1 MERVILL
8 LGGNIGDVELR
19 IERAVE
25 MIEERVGAVVNR
37 SEMIKSE
44 PWGFK
49 EVVAPF
55 TNQAIEVETALTPE
69 ELLKATQNVENESGR
84 DREEEQDEKERRG
97 EKYASRKIDIDII
110 FYGDTVYKSERL
122 ELPHPLMQERDFVLN
137 PTVQIAHEWI
147 HPTLKRSCK
156 ELLEELK
163 TRDICNE

>member
-19 IERAVE
+19 MKRAVE
-25 MIEERVGAVVNR
+25 MIEERVGVVTKR
-37 SEMIKSE
+37 SAMVKSE

-55 TNQAIEVETALTPE
+55 TNQAIEVETLLTPE
-69 ELLKATQNVENESGR
+69 ELLDVTQKIERESGR
-84 DREEEQDEKERRG
+84 DREEEREEKVRRG

-110 FYGDTVYKSERL
+110 FYGDITYKSERL
-122 ELPHPLMQERDFVLN
+122 ELPHPLMQERDFVLS
-137 PTVQIAHEWI
+137 PIVQIAPEWI
-147 HPTLKRSCK
+147 HPTLKRGCK

-163 TRDICNE
+163 NRDICRK